1 MLETEDL
8 GVSILQDL
16 HQQRQTLL
24 HAHEKLHGVDNA
36 IDKSKK
42 ILTAMSKRM
51 SRNKWIVGSV
61 ISALV
66 LAIIFILYFSFL
78 DIKWLMTL
86 PGLCAISLFVYVY
99 TICIVVNH
107 TIKHCTR

>member
-1 MLETEDL
+1 MCRLVVLIFLIRIL
-8 GVSILQDL
+8 GVLQ
-16 HQQRQTLL
+16 
-24 HAHEKLHGVDNA
+24 LHGVDNA

-66 LAIIFILYFSFL
+66 LAIIFILYFKLS
-78 DIKWLMTL
+78 
-86 PGLCAISLFVYVY
+86 
-99 TICIVVNH
+99 
-107 TIKHCTR
+107 

>member
-1 MLETEDL
+1 MGCVDLVLMLFLFL
-8 GVSILQDL
+8 GVLQ
-16 HQQRQTLL
+16 
-24 HAHEKLHGVDNA
+24 LHGVDNA

-66 LAIIFILYFSFL
+66 LAIIFILYFKLS
-78 DIKWLMTL
+78 
-86 PGLCAISLFVYVY
+86 
-99 TICIVVNH
+99 
-107 TIKHCTR
+107 